1 MKNKRPPPPPHL
13 TPPTA
18 KLIPHSASLSPT
30 FEAEVI
36 PSLEGF
42 ARAELTARL
51 GKRLLWLP
59 AARDDVLRFRYG
71 GDPAPL
77 LRLRAV
83 VAVFLSQTF
92 PVPRPRALLGHQHFT
107 TLLGLIEQVRGR
119 HPPGTFH
126 TLRISAAGEE
136 SSVLQRL
143 REALEAPTGLVPT
156 TAAEEAD
163 LLLRL
168 RRAPGPEDG
177 WEVLAR
183 LTPRPL
189 TARAWRVCNMPG
201 ALNAVIAHAMAQL
214 SAPAPT
220 DRYLNLACGSG
231 TLLVERLALGSA
243 ALALGVDHDPAALAC
258 ARANLTAARRERHVR
273 LIQGDVR
280 ALPLPD
286 AAVDVLTSDLPFG
299 QMIGSHAENER
310 LYPALLREAT
320 RVAAPGARLVL
331 ITHEIRLLERLLAAA
346 DLQEAWTTE
355 QILRVKLPFKS
366 GGLNPRIYLLRRA
379 TTIGP
384 VGYLHAPRQG

>member
-1 MKNKRPPPPPHL
+1 MKNKRTPQPPNLKPPAAQPG
-13 TPPTA
+13 PP
-18 KLIPHSASLSPT
+18 SAVRSPV
-30 FEAEVI
+30 FEAEII
-36 PSLEGF
+36 PSLEEF

-51 GKRLLWLP
+51 GKRVQWLP
-59 AARDDVLRFRYG
+59 AARDDVLRLGYG
-71 GDPAPL
+71 GEWAPL
-77 LRLRAV
+77 LRLRSV
-83 VAVFLSQTF
+83 VAVFVCRTF

-107 TLLGLIEQVRGR
+107 TLLRLIEQVRGL

-136 SSVLQRL
+136 SSVLNRL
-143 REALEAPTGLVPT
+143 REELETQTGLAPTT
-156 TAAEEAD
+156 TAEEAD

-168 RRAPGPEDG
+168 RRAPGPEAG

-201 ALNAVIAHAMAQL
+201 ALNAVIAHATAQL

-231 TLLVERLALGSA
+231 TLLIERLALGPA

-258 ARANLTAARRERHVR
+258 ARENLTAARLERRVR
-273 LIQGDVR
+273 LVRGDMR

-286 AAVDVLTSDLPFG
+286 RSVDVLTSDLPFG
-299 QMIGSHAENER
+299 QMIGSHAENEQ
-310 LYPALLREAT
+310 LYPTLLREAT
-320 RVAAPGARLVL
+320 RVAAAGARLVL
-331 ITHEIRLLERLLAAA
+331 ITHEIRLLERLLAVSDMQA
-346 DLQEAWTTE
+346 AWTTE

-366 GGLNPRIYLLRRA
+366 GGLNPRVYLLRR
-379 TTIGP
+379 
-384 VGYLHAPRQG
+384 VGE